1 MKIYAPQ
8 ISGSLVVNGTSIG
21 NFNNLVSTSSFNQY
35 TSSLST
41 GSFATTGSNTF
52 LGNQT
57 MSGSVI
63 PAITNTY
70 DLGDVTHQ
78 FRHLYLSSGSLYING
93 TKVLGAT
100 GQELQITTDVG
111 QSLKILEAG
120 SDTITLQSA
129 DGNITLATSGN
140 GDVILD
146 PTSGIIALKGT
157 TTLYSGN
164 KLLSSDGGAIQIGND
179 LGITGSI
186 VTTGNINGINL
197 TTFSSSIAGHIS
209 DINIKSGSFENKFN
223 TLQTLTSSVQ
233 SQISRIQESTSSLNQ
248 FTASNS
254 ISSLNSYTSSLNTAI
269 QLTGSTISFLGNI
282 IVYGTQSII
291 NSTNVELAD
300 NILYLAPTASIDNDL
315 GIVGHYNDGT
325 YRHAGIFMDA
335 SDGHSWKVFNGLQGE
350 TNATIDTAGTG
361 FTLADF
367 KAGAITGTS
376 LSGQILASNGVVS
389 SSYQITSWLPTGV
402 VSGSSQLTSS
412 YDARYVLS
420 GSITQTTWDNIA
432 SKPGGIVSGS
442 AQTIANLP
450 TGTVSGSSQLTS
462 SILATTGSNTFTGT
476 QTISASLNI
485 SGSTNFGGA
494 FAVNDANMNLTN
506 SSSLNLTSGSGIYV
520 NSPGVISGSISGIGS
535 VTTYSASVSSQLTT
549 LNTYTGSNDTKWST
563 LQTLT
568 ASNAASIS
576 QINSVT
582 ASLNTATSSYE
593 TKGRSIVSGSSQIT
607 FSGISSLPT
616 LVSGSSQI
624 DVMST
629 TNIAKLAT
637 TGSNTFN
644 ANQII
649 SGSLSLLG
657 PNATGTF
664 FNAQNLG
671 AGGATFTRV
680 SASSYPYNHYIFNN
694 GNVGIGITPQGAGT
708 ANTLEIGSRG
718 IIYDNNDN
726 FLYGNNG
733 WVDAGTWKY
742 KQTGYACIMATNGG
756 QFSFSTAGSGTQ
768 NGAITWSDKF
778 LIANNGNVSI
788 NTSGAGLLTLGAST
802 SYGSVSSGAGGATI
816 YLNGATRGG
825 TTTAASNTI
834 VVATDGEFYITNGAA
849 NSTKFLVG
857 STGIVTTGVIKGDS
871 GADYPHSFTNTDAA
885 NTHWTNRSGRLL
897 TSNGTN
903 WVGDGKDPIMAL
915 VSGNNSTVRGN
926 AIALAIHH
934 EGQSDGTYSP
944 MIAFSNKSNS
954 GNYNTTY
961 AAIMGKKTGQAND
974 TNWSQGELHFFANP
988 AGTYMGDTP
997 NFLLSSTAATF
1008 SGTITESSSLR
1019 YKENVETI
1027 KYGLDKVLQM
1037 RGVTYNKKDNGV
1049 KEIGV
1054 IAEEIYDVLPEV
1066 VLKNEESE
1074 IDSVSYGRIVGVL
1087 IEAIKEQQK
1096 QIEEL
1101 KALIK

>member
-8 ISGSLVVNGTSIG
+8 ISGSLAINGTSIG

-35 TSSLST
+35 TSSTST
-41 GSFATTGSNTF
+41 GSLATTGSNTF
-52 LGNQT
+52 VGNQT

-100 GQELQITTDVG
+100 GQELQITTDNG

-129 DGNITLATSGN
+129 DGNITLAASGG

-269 QLTGSTISFLGNI
+269 QLTGSTVSFLGNI

-450 TGTVSGSSQLTS
+450 TGTVSGSSQVVDILS
-462 SILATTGSNTFTGT
+462 S
-476 QTISASLNI
+476 
-485 SGSTNFGGA
+485 
-494 FAVNDANMNLTN
+494 
-506 SSSLNLTSGSGIYV
+506 
-520 NSPGVISGSISGIGS
+520 
-535 VTTYSASVSSQLTT
+535 

-563 LQTLT
+563 ISTLT
-568 ASNAASIS
+568 SSYSASIG

-582 ASLNTATSSYE
+582 ASLNAATSSYE
-593 TKGRSIVSGSSQIT
+593 TKGRGIVSGSSQIT
-607 FSGISSLPT
+607 YTGISSIPGGI
-616 LVSGSSQI
+616 VSGSSQI
-624 DVMST
+624 TYASVSSIPAGIVSGSSQITYANISSIPGGIVSGSSQIVGSSIT
-629 TNIAKLAT
+629 TNAITIAGTSTALGGTITAEQIRTAIGTVVTGSAQVSLTAT
-637 TGSNTFN
+637 TGYGTYINQAVLTTSSPTFAAVSATTFTGALSGNASTATTLTSNATVARDLYINGSTSGNFGNRLLIGTTSATYTLQDTNLRPTLYMNGAYPVFTLNHTATSNTN
-644 ANQII
+644 H
-649 SGSLSLLG
+649 G
-657 PNATGTF
+657 PTIQFAFDGLTT
-664 FNAQNLG
+664 
-671 AGGATFTRV
+671 GGATGRQIVIGAPGNGNHLDFGFSGGANGTNSDYNPHNGIAGYQGVTPLRV
-680 SASSYPYNHYIFNN
+680 FPTGILVGTNGSYPSVATSLSYNLQVN
-694 GNVGIGITPQGAGT
+694 GT
-708 ANTLEIGSRG
+708 
-718 IIYDNNDN
+718 
-726 FLYGNNG
+726 
-733 WVDAGTWKY
+733 
-742 KQTGYACIMATNGG
+742 
-756 QFSFSTAGSGTQ
+756 
-768 NGAITWSDKF
+768 
-778 LIANNGNVSI
+778 GNVSS
-788 NTSGAGLLTLGAST
+788 NFTVGGTLG
-802 SYGSVSSGAGGATI
+802 V
-816 YLNGATRGG
+816 
-825 TTTAASNTI
+825 
-834 VVATDGEFYITNGAA
+834 
-849 NSTKFLVG
+849 
-857 STGIVTTGVIKGDS
+857 TGISTTGVIKGDS
-871 GADYPHSFTNTDAA
+871 GAAYPHSFTNTHAG
-885 NTHWTNRSGRLL
+885 NTHWTNRGSRML

-903 WVGDGKDPIMAL
+903 WAADGKDPIMAL
-915 VSGNNSTVRGN
+915 VGSTTSTVRGQMIGLALHNENNTTN
-926 AIALAIHH
+926 AF
-934 EGQSDGTYSP
+934 SP
-944 MIAFSNKSNS
+944 IIAFSALSNS
-954 GNYNTTY
+954 SGYNSMY
-961 AAIMGKKTGQAND
+961 ASIMGKKTGTGSGLD
-974 TNWSQGELHFFANP
+974 TNWNKGELHFYAHGDSYV
-988 AGTYMGDTP
+988 ADTP
-997 NFLLSSTAATF
+997 NFLLSGTAATF

-1066 VLKNEESE
+1066 VLKNEEGE
-1074 IDSVSYGRIVGVL
+1074 IDSVSYGRITAIL

-1101 KALIK
+1101 KSLIK

>member
-1 MKIYAPQ
+1 MKIYGPQ
-8 ISGSLVVNGTSIG
+8 ITGSLGINGSTIG

-35 TSSLST
+35 TSSIST
-41 GSFATTGSNTF
+41 GSLATTGSNTF

-70 DLGDVTHQ
+70 DLGDATHQ

-129 DGNITLATSGN
+129 DGNITLAASGG

-254 ISSLNSYTSSLNTAI
+254 IGSLNSYTSSLNTAI
-269 QLTGSTISFLGNI
+269 QLTGSTVSFLGNI

-442 AQTIANLP
+442 AQIIANLP
-450 TGTVSGSSQLTS
+450 TGTVSGSSQLTAS
-462 SILATTGSNTFTGT
+462 VLATTGSNTFTGT

-568 ASNAASIS
+568 ASNAASIG

-582 ASLNTATSSYE
+582 ASLNAATSSYE
-593 TKGRSIVSGSSQIT
+593 TKGRGIVSGSSQIT
-607 FSGISSLPT
+607 YTGISSIPGGI
-616 LVSGSSQI
+616 VSGSSQI
-624 DVMST
+624 VGSSITTNAITIAGTSTALGGTITAEQIRTAIGTVVTGSAQVSLTATTGYGTYINQAVLTTSSPTFAGLTLTSTLNLPNAALISVNSEPNTWGAAYRTTAST
-629 TNIAKLAT
+629 TN
-637 TGSNTFN
+637 
-644 ANQII
+644 
-649 SGSLSLLG
+649 
-657 PNATGTF
+657 
-664 FNAQNLG
+664 
-671 AGGATFTRV
+671 
-680 SASSYPYNHYIFNN
+680 
-694 GNVGIGITPQGAGT
+694 
-708 ANTLEIGSRG
+708 
-718 IIYDNNDN
+718 
-726 FLYGNNG
+726 
-733 WVDAGTWKY
+733 
-742 KQTGYACIMATNGG
+742 
-756 QFSFSTAGSGTQ
+756 
-768 NGAITWSDKF
+768 
-778 LIANNGNVSI
+778 
-788 NTSGAGLLTLGAST
+788 LGASLKNIVYCGGSSTEGFTVTGTGTGT
-802 SYGSVSSGAGGATI
+802 SAFEVRNDGRAWIKENLTV
-816 YLNGATRGG
+816 GG
-825 TTTAASNTI
+825 T
-834 VVATDGEFYITNGAA
+834 
-849 NSTKFLVG
+849 
-857 STGIVTTGVIKGDS
+857 
-871 GADYPHSFTNTDAA
+871 
-885 NTHWTNRSGRLL
+885 L
-897 TSNGTN
+897 TEN
-903 WVGDGKDPIMAL
+903 
-915 VSGNNSTVRGN
+915 
-926 AIALAIHH
+926 
-934 EGQSDGTYSP
+934 
-944 MIAFSNKSNS
+944 
-954 GNYNTTY
+954 
-961 AAIMGKKTGQAND
+961 
-974 TNWSQGELHFFANP
+974 
-988 AGTYMGDTP
+988 
-997 NFLLSSTAATF
+997 
-1008 SGTITESSSLR
+1008 SSLR

-1054 IAEEIYDVLPEV
+1054 IAEEIYEILPEV
-1066 VLKNEESE
+1066 VLKNEEGE